1 MISSDAKLAAISE
14 YLKRFY
20 EILNKSPFML
30 GKVNELNTML
40 YYVDHLSYI
49 VKYGED
55 FAHELSWTPFL
66 GRKGYLRGERDLL
79 ADAIKDT
86 SDLKLFYELRAEHAE
101 WFLSKTGREFTV
113 GVST

>member
-1 MISSDAKLAAISE
+1 MISSDAKLVAISE

-20 EILNKSPFML
+20 EILHKSPFML

-40 YYVDHLSYI
+40 YYIDHLSYI

-55 FAHELSWTPFL
+55 FPHELSWTPFL
-66 GRKGYLRGERDLL
+66 GHKGYLHGDHDFL
-79 ADAIKDT
+79 ADAIKSS
-86 SDLKLFYELRAEHAE
+86 SDMSLFYKLRAEHAE